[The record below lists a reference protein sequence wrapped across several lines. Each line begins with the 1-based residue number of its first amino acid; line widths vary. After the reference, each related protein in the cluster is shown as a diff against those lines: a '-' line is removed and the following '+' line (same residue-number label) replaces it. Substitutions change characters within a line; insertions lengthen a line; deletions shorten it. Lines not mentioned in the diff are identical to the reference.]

1 MSVYIQTISRGNLV
15 KISFYRLIYLGSKGS
30 GLAQADALVAQLD
43 KDTLFE
49 HVKRNIVATVTDGAL
64 YGHSQ
69 SEKTRNS

>member
-30 GLAQADALVAQLD
+30 GLAQADALVEQLRD
-43 KDTLFE
+43 DTLFE
-49 HVKRNIVATVTDGAL
+49 YVKRNIVATVTDGAS

-69 SEKTRNS
+69 SEKN